1 MFEAS
6 PVLQLLRT
14 DHAPITLGLLA
25 AHLGA
30 EVRTRTAADL
40 YDLLTGDL
48 EELRLHGI
56 DLPRTAQKYCATWV
70 EQGFLSRRASRE
82 ERTEALS
89 LTKAANHELRIMD
102 HVQATREDVPCS

>member
-1 MFEAS
+1 MSGVSRALENRDMFEAS
-6 PVLQLLRT
+6 PVLKLLRT

-56 DLPRTAQKYCATWV
+56 DLPRSEEHTSELQ
-70 EQGFLSRRASRE
+70 SRGQLVCRLLLEKKRMHMGLYS
-82 ERTEALS
+82 
-89 LTKAANHELRIMD
+89 
-102 HVQATREDVPCS
+102 